1 MPQIDNRR
9 PSTDGQLNLPLVAA
23 GLTISTPDAIDK
35 LTSAKLKDSKPCL
48 DCGCTGKQIG
58 PGAGPHAGRLTCLD
72 CGSFIQW
79 VKKSKLPALK
89 AIEGA
94 FGGDFHE

>member
-1 MPQIDNRR
+1 MPQINNRE
-9 PSTDGQLNLPLVAA
+9 PSADGQLDLTLVAVD
-23 GLTISTPDAIDK
+23 LPISRPDAIDK
-35 LTSAKLKDSKPCL
+35 LTSAKLQGSKPCM
-48 DCGCTGKQIG
+48 DCGGTGRQIG